1 MQNSIE
7 ATQIGQNR
15 TGLQTSPLSQEMT
28 DSVQPVSAETA
39 ETSPLTAVRLDYIRE
54 AEPLGSI
61 PPPATAKGVIK
72 SAAKMLQGDRP
83 QAFIDKLAERLAY
96 ERGGT
101 RLYDAVI
108 AKFIAHEDELADASL
123 QELNEIRDEEA
134 SHAALIRA
142 CIEQLGADPTAQ
154 TPSADLVGVA
164 TSGFLQAAT
173 DPRTTL
179 MQTLQ
184 VALAAELVD
193 VASWETLISMAENM
207 GQTDMAERFRHA
219 LEHENEHVAKVR
231 GWYESLAL
239 ATGELATQG
248 KAKSRKKPN

>member
-7 ATQIGQNR
+7 GTQIGQNR
-15 TGLQTSPLSQEMT
+15 TGLRTSPLSEEMI
-28 DSVQPVSAETA
+28 DGVQPVRAEAAATSA
-39 ETSPLTAVRLDYIRE
+39 LTEVRLEYIRE
-54 AEPLGSI
+54 AEPLGS
-61 PPPATAKGVIK
+61 V
-72 SAAKMLQGDRP
+72 P
-83 QAFIDKLAERLAY
+83 QAFVDKLAERLAY

-108 AKFIAHEDELADASL
+108 AKFIAHEGELQDASL
-123 QELNEIRDEEA
+123 QELSEIRDEEA
-134 SHAALIRA
+134 SHAALIRT

-154 TPSADLVGVA
+154 TPCADLVGIA

-179 MQTLQ
+179 VQTLQ

-193 VASWETLISMAENM
+193 VASWETLIAMAENM
-207 GQTDMAERFRHA
+207 GQDALVERFRHA

-231 GWYESLAL
+231 GWYESLTL
-239 ATGELATQG
+239 ASGEVATKA